1 MTDPTSNEP
10 STPLYDTTG
19 SDPLGGRA
27 APAHADRA
35 PAGDPLIT
43 ETYVPV
49 PPTGGA
55 TGAPGA
61 PGSSGTPGSTGAPG
75 APGASG
81 GSGTPGTSGTSGS
94 SGSGRADAAKEG
106 AASVAGDA
114 KDAAADTAGT
124 AREQAGKVA
133 SEATGQ
139 AKQLFGQATS
149 ELRDQAGEQQQ
160 RVAQGLRGIGGE
172 LGSMADKSE
181 DGGLASELVR
191 NLSGRADS
199 VAGWLEGRDPG
210 SLLGDVKQFAARRP
224 GTFIAIAAGAG
235 LLAGRVVK
243 SLTAEA
249 KAEHGTQHGAEHG
262 TEHGTAGAPGTGGA
276 PTPGATGTT
285 SATHASGTVPGTHV
299 QGDHV
304 QGADATGVGPVAGE
318 FDDIGTGPVP
328 GVDQGTSR
336 GGASL

>member
-1 MTDPTSNEP
+1 MTDPTSNDP
-10 STPLYDTTG
+10 STPLYDTPG
-19 SDPLGGRA
+19 RDPLAGRS
-27 APAHADRA
+27 APAHASDA
-35 PAGDPLIT
+35 PADDPLIT

-55 TGAPGA
+55 TG
-61 PGSSGTPGSTGAPG
+61 SGI
-75 APGASG
+75 
-81 GSGTPGTSGTSGS
+81 GTSGTSATGT
-94 SGSGRADAAKEG
+94 SGSGRSDAAKEE

-114 KDAAADTAGT
+114 KDAAADAAGT
-124 AREQAGKVA
+124 AKEQAGKVA

-149 ELRDQAGEQQQ
+149 ELRDQAGQQQQ
-160 RVAQGLRGIGGE
+160 RVAQGLRGVGSE

-199 VAGWLEGRDPG
+199 VAGWLEDRDPG

-249 KAEHGTQHGAEHG
+249 KDEHASGRDAGRDAGRGSASTGA
-262 TEHGTAGAPGTGGA
+262 APAT
-276 PTPGATGTT
+276 GATGATG
-285 SATHASGTVPGTHV
+285 ATHASGPQPGTHAQGTHV
-299 QGDHV
+299 QG
-304 QGADATGVGPVAGE
+304 ASASGVGPVAGE